1 MKSTLP
7 MAGEWLRNR
16 AENLLALM
24 LLGMFVIFLLQI
36 AFRYVLNVSIGWTHE
51 ASVALWIWMVLF
63 GSAFVIREIDEIRFD
78 LFWGPAADGP
88 RRLMQ
93 VISAVSLV
101 FLFGWSLPAVIDYVT
116 FMKVESTAY
125 LKIRFDLLYSIYVV
139 FAIAMIVR
147 HLWLC
152 TLAIRGKAPEG
163 IVPKGMAD
171 EDWQAGMAGTRC
183 DRMNG

>member
-1 MKSTLP
+1 MDNRFATI
-7 MAGEWLRNR
+7 GNWLRHR
-16 AENLLALM
+16 AENLLAMM
-24 LLGMFVIFLLQI
+24 LLAMFVIFLLQI
-36 AFRYVLNVSIGWTHE
+36 FSRYLFNLSIGWTHE

-63 GSAFVIREIDEIRFD
+63 GSAFVVREVDEIRFD
-78 LFWGPAADGP
+78 LFWGAATARGL
-88 RRLMQ
+88 RVMQ
-93 VISAVSLV
+93 VIGSASLV
-101 FLFGWSLPAVIDYVT
+101 ALFTWSLPAVIDYVT

-163 IVPKGMAD
+163 FDPTKASSGV
-171 EDWQAGMAGTRC
+171 
-183 DRMNG
+183 